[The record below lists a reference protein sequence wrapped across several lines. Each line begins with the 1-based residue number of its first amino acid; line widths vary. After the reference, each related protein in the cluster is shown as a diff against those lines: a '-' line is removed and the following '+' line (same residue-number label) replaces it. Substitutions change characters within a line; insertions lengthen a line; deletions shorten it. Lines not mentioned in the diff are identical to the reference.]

1 MKNFTQNRSLG
12 FYLGA
17 VIAVLTAIGMAVY
30 PSSIH
35 FIPAAEL
42 LMGVALAVELL
53 YMVGGRFVKSVHWE
67 LMAIPVAV
75 LITVTICTMLFYQV
89 EQIGWCI
96 AGLDGWSILTAF
108 LIAAGMLG
116 VGLVLSIIGCFCQQN
131 KR

>member
-17 VIAVLTAIGMAVY
+17 VIVVLTAIGMAVY

-35 FIPAAEL
+35 FSSTAEL
-42 LMGVALAVELL
+42 LMGLVLAIELL
-53 YMVGGRFVKSVHWE
+53 YMVGGSFVKSIHWE

-75 LITVTICTMLFYQV
+75 LITAAVCIMLFYQV

-96 AGLDGWSILTAF
+96 AGLDGWGILTSF
-108 LIAAGMLG
+108 LVAAGMLG
-116 VGLVLSIIGCFCQQN
+116 GGLVLSIIGCFCQQN

>member
-1 MKNFTQNRSLG
+1 M
-12 FYLGA
+12 
-17 VIAVLTAIGMAVY
+17 
-30 PSSIH
+30 
-35 FIPAAEL
+35 
-42 LMGVALAVELL
+42 
-53 YMVGGRFVKSVHWE
+53 
-67 LMAIPVAV
+67 